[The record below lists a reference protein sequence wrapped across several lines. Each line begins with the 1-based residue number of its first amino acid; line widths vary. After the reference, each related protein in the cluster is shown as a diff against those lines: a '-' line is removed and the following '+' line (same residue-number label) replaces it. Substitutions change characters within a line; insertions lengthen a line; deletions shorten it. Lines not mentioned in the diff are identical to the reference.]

1 MERGG
6 PGSGT
11 LAPMGLATRSLFV
24 RSLCVGS
31 LLAAV
36 SACGDSGSPGA
47 GDGTTAGATDA
58 SGGAT
63 ADGTAGECPAPL
75 LACGDACVDPQHD
88 PAHCGGC
95 DQPCAAGL
103 TCDAGECT
111 VACGSDRIVCGGAC
125 IDPSLD
131 PAHCGGCD
139 QPCAAEAAC
148 QAGACVA
155 TCDAPGADCSGACQN
170 LANDEA
176 HCGACDAACPGGQ
189 PCVEGQCVAAT
200 LHHVLISGQSLS
212 QGALSEVVSTEQPFE
227 NVSFASGVRAGG
239 GAGLDSLIPLV
250 ETWDGSQGETLASG
264 MGNLLSQRAS
274 DAGGSHRSL
283 FSAHGV
289 GGQPYS
295 VLRKGTMPYANGMAQ
310 VTAGFTLAQAAG
322 EAYAVRAVMIVHGES
337 DHVGNNANYD
347 LDLLEWQSDYQADI
361 QVITGQTL
369 PVPLITDQMSS
380 FSAYGA
386 ATSAIPQLQLDA
398 SRAAPE
404 HVVLMGPKYVLPYVP
419 DGVHLTGEGE
429 RWLGEM
435 HAKVFER
442 VLVDGEPWHPVSP
455 REITREGAEI
465 TVRFWV
471 PAPPLALDETIV
483 TNPGN
488 YGFAYSDS
496 SGAAPTIT
504 SVALAGEDSVVITL
518 SAPPV
523 GGNQRVTYAMN
534 GVPGQPGGP
543 ATGARG
549 NLRDSDATA
558 SRHGYALYNWCV
570 HFDEAVE

>member
-1 MERGG
+1 M
-6 PGSGT
+6 
-11 LAPMGLATRSLFV
+11 AV
-24 RSLCVGS
+24 RSLLVPS
-31 LLAAV
+31 VLSVLM
-36 SACGDSGSPGA
+36 ACGGSA
-47 GDGTTAGATDA
+47 ADEETASATEDA
-58 SGGAT
+58 SGAGT
-63 ADGTAGECPAPL
+63 ESADGTGGACPEPL
-75 LACGDACVDPQHD
+75 LSCADACVDPQHD

-95 DQPCAAGL
+95 DQACGAGL
-103 TCDAGECT
+103 TCSEGACT
-111 VACGSDRIVCGGAC
+111 VACGVDRIVCGEAC
-125 IDPSLD
+125 VDPSID

-148 QAGACVA
+148 QAGTCVA
-155 TCDAPGADCSGACQN
+155 SCDAPAADCGGSCRN
-170 LANDEA
+170 LDNDEL
-176 HCGACDAACPGGQ
+176 HCGACDSPCASGQ
-189 PCVEGQCVAAT
+189 PCVAGECVAAS

-227 NVSFASGVRAGG
+227 NVSFVTGVRAG

-264 MGNLLSQRAS
+264 MANLLSQRAI
-274 DAGGSHRSL
+274 DAGGEHRSL

-295 VLRKGTMPYANGMAQ
+295 ALRKGTVPYANGMAQ
-310 VTAGFTLAQAAG
+310 VTAGLALAQAAG

-337 DHVGNNANYD
+337 DHVANNLDYD
-347 LDLLEWQSDYQADI
+347 LSLLEWQSDYQADI
-361 QVITGQTL
+361 QAITGQTR
-369 PVPLITDQMSS
+369 PIPLITDQMSS
-380 FSAYGA
+380 FTAYGA
-386 ATSAIPQLQLDA
+386 ATSVIPQLQLEA
-398 SRAAPE
+398 SRAAPDRI
-404 HVVLMGPKYVLPYVP
+404 VLMGPKYVLPYVP
-419 DGVHLTGEGE
+419 DGVHLTGEAE

-442 VLVDGEPWHPVSP
+442 VLVNGEPWHPVSP

-465 TVRFWV
+465 TIRFWV
-471 PAPPLALDETIV
+471 PAPPLVLDETIV

-488 YGFAYSDS
+488 YGFGYSDS

-534 GVPGQPGGP
+534 GTPGQPAGP
-543 ATGARG
+543 TTGARG
-549 NLRDSDATA
+549 NLRDSDATV
-558 SRHGYALYNWCV
+558 SRHGYALFNWCV
-570 HFDEAVE
+570 HFNEAVQ

>member
-1 MERGG
+1 MVLSLRA
-6 PGSGT
+6 SW
-11 LAPMGLATRSLFV
+11 LVAPWILVVA
-24 RSLCVGS
+24 
-31 LLAAV
+31 
-36 SACGDSGSPGA
+36 ACGDSASADDAMGTGSA
-47 GDGTTAGATDA
+47 TAATSA
-58 SGGAT
+58 AT
-63 ADGTAGECPAPL
+63 ESADGTAGECGEPL
-75 LACGDACVDPQHD
+75 RSCEGVCVDPQHD

-103 TCDAGECT
+103 VCVDGACT
-111 VACGSDRIVCGGAC
+111 VACGGELLTCAGAC
-125 IDPSLD
+125 VDPQHD

-139 QPCAAEAAC
+139 QPCAPEAAC

-155 TCDAPGADCSGACQN
+155 ACDAPQADCSGSCRN
-170 LANDEA
+170 LANDEL
-176 HCGACDAACPGGQ
+176 HCGVCGAGCPAGQ
-189 PCVEGQCVAAT
+189 PCVGGQCVAAS

-212 QGALSEVVSTEQPFE
+212 QGALSQVVSLEQPFE
-227 NVSFASGVRAGG
+227 NVSFVTGVRAG
-239 GAGLDSLIPLV
+239 GAGLDSFIPLV

-264 MGNLLSQRAS
+264 MANLLSQRAV

-295 VLRKGTMPYANGMAQ
+295 ALRKGTGPFANGMAQ
-310 VTAGFTLAQAAG
+310 VAAGLALAQAAG

-337 DHVGNNANYD
+337 DHLGNNANYD

-361 QVITGQTL
+361 QAMTGQTL

-380 FSAYGA
+380 FSAYGS
-386 ATSAIPQLQLDA
+386 ATSAIPQLQLE
-398 SRAAPE
+398 AARNAPDRI
-404 HVVLMGPKYVLPYVP
+404 VLMGPKYVLGYVP

-435 HAKVFER
+435 YAKVFER
-442 VLVDGEPWHPVSP
+442 VLIEGEPWRPVSP

-471 PAPPLALDETIV
+471 PAPPLVLDEVIV

-488 YGFAYSDS
+488 YGFGYTDS
-496 SGAAPTIT
+496 SGAPPTIT

-518 SAPPV
+518 SAVPV

-534 GVPGQPGGP
+534 GVAGQPAGP
-543 ATGARG
+543 TTGARG
-549 NLRDSDATA
+549 NLRDSDATE
-558 SRHGYALYNWCV
+558 SRHGYALFNWGV
-570 HFDEAVE
+570 HFDEAVQ